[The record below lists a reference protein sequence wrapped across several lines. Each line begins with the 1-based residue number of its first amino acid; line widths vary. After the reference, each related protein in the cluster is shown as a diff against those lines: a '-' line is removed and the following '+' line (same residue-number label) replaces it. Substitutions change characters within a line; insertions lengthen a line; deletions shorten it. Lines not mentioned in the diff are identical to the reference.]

1 MIALF
6 FVLFFGTMLV
16 LGMPLFASI
25 VITTFS
31 LPLIFGDACG
41 YALMNVAQWNLDG
54 SISSVGV
61 TILLFIL
68 AGEVMSKGKLTEKL
82 FDTFAYYLGKKRGFM
97 PIVSIITCMFYGA
110 ISGSGPATTA
120 AVGAMCYPILV
131 QLGYDKRFS
140 ASILVA
146 AGCLGMVIPPSAP
159 LTTAAGLT
167 GELDVVVLYKMAALV
182 GVVAGLILI
191 AYAYLHCLR
200 HGNGDQAAINAH
212 NAKLRSRSFG
222 AVLKESIWA
231 LLCPVIILGSIFAG
245 IADTAQA
252 AALSLVYA
260 MIVSIWIYKSLTF
273 HDVVS
278 VIRKCLPSAAPLA
291 ILLAIANSFSGA
303 LKAMELPTRMA
314 NGLVEMGVGHALLV
328 GLLLLLMLVL
338 GTFMDSGAAMRIL
351 IPIVY
356 PILIALDME
365 PYSFV
370 VAVIMTQA
378 IGLTT
383 PPYGLCLFV
392 MNSVSGESI
401 ASLGK
406 RLLPLIGILILV
418 AYLFGLFPGLLAW
431 ALP

>member
-1 MIALF
+1 MVALF
-6 FVLFFGTMLV
+6 FILFFGTML
-16 LGMPLFASI
+16 LMGMPLFASI
-25 VITTFS
+25 VVCTFS
-31 LPLIFGDACG
+31 LPLLFGDACG
-41 YALMNVAQWNLDG
+41 YALADVAAWNLNG
-54 SISSVGV
+54 SISSTGV

-68 AGEVMSKGKLTEKL
+68 AGDVMSKGKLTERL
-82 FDTFAYYLGKKRGFM
+82 FDTFAYFLGKKRGFM
-97 PIVSIITCMFYGA
+97 PIVSILTCMFYGA

-120 AVGAMCYPILV
+120 AVGAMCYPILI

-140 ASILVA
+140 AAILVT

-182 GVVAGLILI
+182 GVVAGLLLI
-191 AYAYLHCLR
+191 VYTYIHCLR

-212 NAKLRSRSFG
+212 IDRLRSRSFG
-222 AVLKESIWA
+222 KILSESIWA

-252 AALSLVYA
+252 AALSLIYS
-260 MIVSIWIYKSLTF
+260 MIVSVYIYKSLTWKN
-273 HDVVS
+273 VVD
-278 VIRKCLPSAAPLA
+278 VIRQCLPSAAPLA

-303 LKAMELPTRMA
+303 LNAMELPSKMA
-314 NGLVEMGVGHALLV
+314 NGLVEMGVSHALLV
-328 GLLLLLMLVL
+328 ALLLLLMLIL
-338 GTFMDSGAAMRIL
+338 GTFMDSGAAMRVL

-356 PILIALDME
+356 PILIALNME

-401 ASLGK
+401 ASLTK
-406 RLLPLIGILILV
+406 PLLPLIGILIVV
-418 AYLFGLFPGLLAW
+418 AYLFGLFPDLLAW